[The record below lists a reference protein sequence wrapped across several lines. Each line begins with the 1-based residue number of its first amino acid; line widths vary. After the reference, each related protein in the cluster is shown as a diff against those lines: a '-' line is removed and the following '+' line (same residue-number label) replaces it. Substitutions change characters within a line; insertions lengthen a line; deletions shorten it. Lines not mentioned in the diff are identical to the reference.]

1 MCFFFFL
8 RKWEERDGYDGKE
21 NIYYKHLK
29 LEIITLQND
38 RRASKTR
45 GLKMRNGVPYVVS

>member
-1 MCFFFFL
+1 MFFFFF
-8 RKWEERDGYDGKE
+8 KKMGGERGYDGKE